1 MTAKE
6 IEHILSNK
14 YNIQIEKTTFN
25 TLSVLITIG
34 ATQSKINR
42 LYFALENI
50 EKSSGNANGQSKGKI
65 LNHFK
70 LTLSPM
76 KFRPRYAFFYCSGEK
91 LMLRE
96 AKNRISTAMI
106 VPYPPGI
113 PLLVPGQL
121 ITEEIIEIL
130 EFYRDYGVEIHGL
143 NNGEI
148 SVMKK
153 SEEEELTR
161 RGIDIKDVQF

>member
-1 MTAKE
+1 
-6 IEHILSNK
+6 
-14 YNIQIEKTTFN
+14 
-25 TLSVLITIG
+25 VLITIG

-50 EKSSGNANGQSKGKI
+50 EKGSGRNNGQSKKDM
-65 LNHFK
+65 LSHFK

-76 KFRPRYAFFYCSGEK
+76 KFRPRYAFFYCEGEK
-91 LMLRE
+91 IMLRD
-96 AKNRISTAMI
+96 AKDRVSTAMV

-143 NNGEI
+143 NNSEVI
-148 SVMKK
+148 VIKK
-153 SEEEELTR
+153 EEEEELTR
-161 RGIDIKDVQF
+161 RGIDIKDITL